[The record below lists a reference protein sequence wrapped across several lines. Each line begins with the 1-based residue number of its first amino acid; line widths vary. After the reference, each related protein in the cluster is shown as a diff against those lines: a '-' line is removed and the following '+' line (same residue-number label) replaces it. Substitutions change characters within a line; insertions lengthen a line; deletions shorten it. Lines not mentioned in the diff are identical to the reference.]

1 MVNWVILPILTA
13 KPDDS
18 LLTIMQKDA
27 LSKSLTS
34 EIMHQLNQSPVM
46 FNQVFVFGL
55 FYVHFI
61 INVAHCFVLF
71 HFVLAIDTQ
80 VPGKMVMA
88 VLFFYSF
95 EKQFGGIAICEV

>member
-46 FNQVFVFGL
+46 FNQVFVFGMSVKALKL

-71 HFVLAIDTQ
+71 CFV
-80 VPGKMVMA
+80 
-88 VLFFYSF
+88 SF
-95 EKQFGGIAICEV
+95 CLSNR